1 MTEVLESF
9 DSRLRIG
16 NVGILFDIYRYEK
29 ISIENRMEYEKYLKD
44 NYPEDYE
51 EFLEFKSKVKAKTPN
66 IKELIFNWL
75 DGKSEIPELKLFL
88 V

>member
-1 MTEVLESF
+1 MTEILESF

-16 NVGILFDIYRYEK
+16 NVGILFNVYRREK
-29 ISIENRMEYEKYLKD
+29 ISMENRMEYEKYLQE
-44 NYPEDYE
+44 NYPEDYKD
-51 EFLEFKSKVKAKTPN
+51 FLEFKNRVKANTPN

>member
-1 MTEVLESF
+1 MAEILESF
-9 DSRLRIG
+9 DSGLRIG
-16 NVGILFDIYRYEK
+16 NVGILFDIYREEK
-29 ISIENRMEYEKYLKD
+29 ISIDHRREYENYLKE

-51 EFLEFKSKVKAKTPN
+51 DFLDFKSRVKAKTPN

-75 DGKSEIPELKLFL
+75 DGKTEIPDLELFL